1 MTIKELLEDHRCR
14 TILHYL
20 KTHNK
25 PVTIEAMIEQLTL
38 QESDVYPS
46 DTAAERAEQVTIAVW
61 TIHLPALAEHDIV
74 RYDRQSGMVRWWRNA
89 GQLTTHL
96 EDPPDY
102 ALQEE

>member
-1 MTIKELLEDHRCR
+1 
-14 TILHYL
+14 
-20 KTHNK
+20 
-25 PVTIEAMIEQLTL
+25 MIEQLTL